1 MVTQVTAKGEMVV
14 SRWWQLVAAV
24 MAMMA
29 IANLQYAWT
38 LFTTPLT
45 QSLGATLAA
54 VQIAFA
60 AFVLA
65 ETWLVPF
72 EGALVDV
79 FGPRA
84 IIMAG
89 GVLVG
94 LGWIGAGLTHSLWGL
109 YVSYAIGGIGAGAVY
124 GACIGHSL
132 KWFPDH
138 RGLCAGVVAGAY
150 GIGTAVTV
158 APIARMINASGY
170 AHTFV
175 VWGFI
180 QGIVVMIM
188 GLFIVRPPAGW
199 MPEGWT
205 EAKGAAIRARINT
218 SAADMTPRQM
228 VRHGSFWTIYL
239 MMALMA
245 FTGLVVTAQLKPI
258 AAFYGVDK
266 AVVAFG
272 MTALILAIQLDRILN
287 GLTRPFWGWVSDH
300 IGRENTMFIAFGL
313 QSLTIIALLQLI
325 HHPIWFIVLSG
336 LAFFS
341 WGEIFSLFPSVT
353 GDLFGRTYATTN
365 YGIVYTAKGL
375 ASIFAGPVAALAR
388 QAAGS
393 WVPVL
398 WAMVL
403 CSAVDAVLA
412 LVLLKPLAKRTV
424 RTSLAMP
431 KIAPGQP
438 AHSMAGGSD

>member
-1 MVTQVTAKGEMVV
+1 MITKVTPKGEVV
-14 SRWWQLVAAV
+14 ISRWWQLVAAV
-24 MAMMA
+24 IAMMA

-45 QSLGATLAA
+45 QSLSASLAA
-54 VQIAFA
+54 VQVAFA

-72 EGALVDV
+72 EGALVDLV
-79 FGPRA
+79 GPRA

-94 LGWIGAGLTHSLWGL
+94 LGWIGSGLAHSLWAL
-109 YVSYAIGGIGAGAVY
+109 YVSYALGGIGAGAVY

-150 GIGTAVTV
+150 GIGTAATV
-158 APIARMINASGY
+158 APIAHMIRADGY

-180 QGIVVMIM
+180 QGIIVLVM

-199 MPEGWT
+199 VPAGWT
-205 EAKGAAIRARINT
+205 EAKDAAIRARINT
-218 SAADMTPRQM
+218 SAVDMSPRQM
-228 VRHGSFWTIYL
+228 VRHPSFWTIYF
-239 MMALMA
+239 MMCLMA

-258 AAFYGVDK
+258 AAFYHVDK
-266 AVVAFG
+266 VVVAFG

-300 IGRENTMFIAFGL
+300 IGRENTMFVAFGL

-325 HHPIWFIVLSG
+325 HYPIWFIVLSG

-353 GDLFGRTYATTN
+353 GDLFGKKYATTN

-375 ASIFAGPVAALAR
+375 ASIFAGPVAALAK

-398 WAMVL
+398 WAMVI
-403 CSAVDAVLA
+403 CSGVDAVLA
-412 LVLLKPLAKRTV
+412 LVLLKPLARRTV
-424 RTSLAMP
+424 QASLTMLRA
-431 KIAPGQP
+431 APGYAAP
-438 AHSMAGGSD
+438 SLAGGSD